1 MLSLSILAF
10 LLLPLSNS
18 NALLIPKTLDSDTT
32 QTNVLGPVTQLYI
45 ANNFI
50 APDGYN
56 RS

>member
-1 MLSLSILAF
+1 MFFLSIISLF
-10 LLLPLSNS
+10 LSPVS
-18 NALLIPKTLDSDTT
+18 NALSVPKILDSDITP
-32 QTNVLGPVTQLYI
+32 TNVLGPVAQLHI